1 MMLSTMRTFL
11 ARTRRAEN
19 RAQNPAENLAR
30 NGASAPPARNPY
42 AAHMQRYVLV
52 LRVVS
57 GRSGVAGVI
66 VRHARGPRFCSLGLR
81 LRDPLHLDRALKLA
95 EPVALAAGVP
105 AVMAARREDA
115 PGLVTFQFEL
125 KRGLWKSY
133 TRGQL
138 AGLEIGVGEANRP
151 LPFTFEHN
159 PHAGVFGTTN
169 SGKTETTRTILHALA
184 STYDPASMRLAIV
197 DRHHDFDD
205 FCRLQHLALPVA
217 HDDVAT
223 DQVLDWVGQT
233 LAHRIATNQRATQ
246 SDVPAIVLV
255 IDEAEDILGDV
266 RRFAI
271 VQKIGKEARKFGI
284 HLVMATQKPNQTKL
298 PDLLPNVLNRYVGL
312 VDDAHTS
319 ARLTGKPGLNCHQ
332 LTGKG
337 DFLHVEGPTAE
348 RLQVA
353 LTTARDLEALPWG
366 DEPPMPDVEA
376 ADTPRLLNMPDAQ
389 PGRPPNE
396 LQPDVTALY
405 LAVLADDKEISIR
418 SAREELGVSRGLHE
432 MHKPFARD
440 ILYELGRLGYGIV
453 RS

>member
-1 MMLSTMRTFL
+1 MQAS
-11 ARTRRAEN
+11 
-19 RAQNPAENLAR
+19 PPR
-30 NGASAPPARNPY
+30 NTY

-57 GRSGVAGVI
+57 GKSGVAGVI
-66 VRHARGPRFCSLGLR
+66 VRHSRGPRFCSLGLR
-81 LRDPLHLDRALKLA
+81 LRDPLQLDRALKLA

-105 AVMAARREDA
+105 AVIAARREDT

-133 TRGQL
+133 IRGQL

-159 PHAGVFGTTN
+159 PHAGVFGATN
-169 SGKTETTRTILHALA
+169 SGKTETTRTIVHALA
-184 STYDPASMRLAIV
+184 STYDPAQMKLAII

-205 FCRLQHLALPVA
+205 FCRLRHLALPVA
-217 HDDVAT
+217 HDDVMT
-223 DQVLDWVGQT
+223 DQVLDWVSCT
-233 LAHRIATNQRATQ
+233 LAHRIEMNLREAQA
-246 SDVPAIVLV
+246 SVPAIVLV
-255 IDEAEDILGDV
+255 IDEAEDILDDP

-271 VQKIGKEARKFGI
+271 VQKIGKEARKFGV

-337 DFLHVEGPTAE
+337 DFMHVEGPTAE
-348 RLQVA
+348 RLQIA
-353 LTTARDLEALPWG
+353 LTTARDLETLPWG
-366 DEPPMPDVEA
+366 DEPAMPDVEA
-376 ADTPRLLNMPDAQ
+376 ADMPILLNVPDAK
-389 PGRPPNE
+389 PGRPANE
-396 LQPDVTALY
+396 LQPDITALY

-432 MHKPFARD
+432 MHKPFAQD
-440 ILYELGRLGYGIV
+440 ILAELRRLRYGIV
-453 RS
+453 RR